1 MMKRKRR
8 GQKGFSLMELTVA
21 SAIAV
26 GMSLTCALVFR
37 TGIRGWQVSESYT
50 TASFETR
57 RGVHAMAR
65 ELAQTRSNQLEVQ
78 TIAGGPWVEWPA
90 AALTAGTSFSSIRFR
105 VPEIVAP
112 NTTVLDAAGAVTWS
126 VNPITYDL
134 GGVSG
139 QELQRTQTGAAVTP
153 LTVTSGVTALSFV
166 RRAATSLVLEMTV
179 TVQPGAANGAQPVVL
194 STRIRLRN

>member
-1 MMKRKRR
+1 MMRRKRK
-8 GQKGFSLMELTVA
+8 GQKGFSVMELTVA

-37 TGIRGWQVSESYT
+37 TGIQGWQVSESYT
-50 TASFETR
+50 TASFEMR

-78 TIAGGPWVEWPA
+78 TVAGGPWVEWPA
-90 AALTAGTSFSSIRFR
+90 AALAAGTPFSSIRFK

-126 VNPITYDL
+126 ANSITYSL
-134 GGVSG
+134 GGVNG
-139 QELQRTQTGAAVTP
+139 QELQRTQTGAVVTP

-166 RRAATSLVLEMTV
+166 RRAATPLVLEMTV
-179 TVQPGAANGAQPVVL
+179 TVQRGAANGSQPVVL
-194 STRIRLRN
+194 STRVRLRN